1 MCPAAAAAAEQAAP
15 AQSLAAVHHRQA
27 RALLV
32 ARADRWSAATGQ
44 RERPYRL
51 SRDNLSLRLWPGGS
65 CCWPLSSS
73 AESPPPATTTLQSQ
87 ASRLIRSGCPLHR
100 TAATRGRRSPDF
112 WPLGSRSADL
122 PP

>member
-1 MCPAAAAAAEQAAP
+1 APPTVEQAAP
-15 AQSLAAVHHRQA
+15 ARSLSALYHRQA

-44 RERPYRL
+44 RERRYRL

-73 AESPPPATTTLQSQ
+73 AESPPPATTTLRSQ
-87 ASRLIRSGCPLHR
+87 ASRLIRSGCPRHC
-100 TAATRGRRSPDF
+100 AAANRGRRSPGF
-112 WPLGSRSADL
+112 WPLGSRS
-122 PP
+122 